1 MDMVQW
7 LRGVELFDGL
17 SDEELARLGA
27 VCREA
32 QYRKGEVITQQGQP
46 GSELFIVREGLV
58 EVSVGAPPS
67 GDGIHAPPQTVVNL
81 GAGQVVGEMALVD
94 HGPRSATVRCVTPT
108 TLHVIERETFEQLC
122 QSDHHIGLVVYRNLA
137 ADLSFKL
144 RHRNLA
150 RR

>member
-1 MDMVQW
+1 MDMVQL

-17 SDEELARLGA
+17 SDSELARLGTL
-27 VCREA
+27 CREA
-32 QYRKGEVITQQGQP
+32 HYRKGEVITQQGQP
-46 GSELFIVREGLV
+46 GTELFIVREGLV
-58 EVSVGAPPS
+58 EVTVGVLAA
-67 GDGIHAPPQTVVNL
+67 DGGHAPPQTVVNL
-81 GAGQVVGEMALVD
+81 GTGQVVGEMALVD

-108 TLHVIERETFEQLC
+108 TLHVIEREAFEQLC
-122 QSDHHIGLVVYRNLA
+122 LLDHHIGLVVYRNLA

>member
-1 MDMVQW
+1 MDMVQL

-17 SDEELARLGA
+17 SDSELARLGN
-27 VCREA
+27 VCREM
-32 QYRKGEVITQQGQP
+32 QCRKGESITQQGQP
-46 GSELFIVREGLV
+46 GNELFIVREGLV
-58 EVSVGAPPS
+58 EVTVGAPPAS
-67 GDGIHAPPQTVVNL
+67 DGAHTLPQTVVNL

-94 HGPRSATVRCVTPT
+94 HGPRSATVRCVTT
-108 TLHVIERETFEQLC
+108 TALLVIEREAFEQLC
-122 QSDHHIGLVVYRNLA
+122 LLDHHIGLVVYRNLA

>member
-1 MDMVQW
+1 MDTLQL

-17 SDEELARLGA
+17 SDDELSRLLA
-27 VCREA
+27 LCREA
-32 QYRKGEVITQQGQP
+32 RYQKGDILTRQGQA

-58 EVSVGAPPS
+58 EVTVGAPNAS
-67 GDGIHAPPQTVVNL
+67 AETPPQTVINL

-94 HGPRSATVRCVTPT
+94 GGPRSATVRCVAAT
-108 TLHVIERETFEQLC
+108 TIVYAIERDTFEQLC
-122 QSDHHIGLVVYRNLA
+122 QADHHIGLVIYRNLA

>member
-1 MDMVQW
+1 MDTLQL

-17 SDEELARLGA
+17 SDEEIVRLLAL
-27 VCREA
+27 CREA
-32 QYRKGEVITQQGQP
+32 RYQKGDVITRQGQS

-58 EVSVGAPPS
+58 EVTVGAPNAS
-67 GDGIHAPPQTVVNL
+67 ADTPPQTVINL

-94 HGPRSATVRCVTPT
+94 GGPRSATVRCVTANT
-108 TLHVIERETFEQLC
+108 TVFAIERDAFEQLC
-122 QSDHHIGLVVYRNLA
+122 QADSHIGMVIYRNLA